1 MHIDNEICMLMTQ
14 MEFVDNSDGT
24 YLLAA
29 SLDYKIKRL
38 IKGDTPHFWLQK
50 RELEDWF
57 NVWREIPH
65 ELGGKIDRCVCLNA
79 NEYVWIAEN

>member
-29 SLDYKIKRL
+29 VLDYKIKRL
-38 IKGDTPHFWLQK
+38 IKGDTPDF
-50 RELEDWF
+50 
-57 NVWREIPH
+57 
-65 ELGGKIDRCVCLNA
+65 
-79 NEYVWIAEN
+79 

>member
-29 SLDYKIKRL
+29 VLDYKIKRL
-38 IKGDTPHFWLQK
+38 IKGDTPHFWL
-50 RELEDWF
+50 
-57 NVWREIPH
+57 
-65 ELGGKIDRCVCLNA
+65 
-79 NEYVWIAEN
+79 